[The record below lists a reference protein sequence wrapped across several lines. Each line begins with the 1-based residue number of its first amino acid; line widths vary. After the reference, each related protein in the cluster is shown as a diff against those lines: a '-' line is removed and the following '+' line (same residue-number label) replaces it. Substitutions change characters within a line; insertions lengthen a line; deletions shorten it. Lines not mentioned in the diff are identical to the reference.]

1 VKTIATKWYKWF
13 MLLFISVLIVNRNHI
28 NDHNKRTLRLDETP
42 LQQWE
47 IGWNK
52 FMLLSLLKTL
62 KPEFISG

>member
-1 VKTIATKWYKWF
+1 

-28 NDHNKRTLRLDETP
+28 NDHNKRTLRRDETP